1 MSNGT
6 RKKKVDFKKLLIIEE
21 EPNPHIHKKSSKSIN
36 KPQNTPNKK
45 DKSQKISQKQRESKE
60 KMVEQ
65 KIQKKIKT
73 KNIKGKDQLNI
84 NEFSNKLKSFK
95 EEINFLNKKRNAEI
109 NIEKIVNLQKNS
121 ANKIDGAISSENK
134 NNIKNKENILNYSDN
149 NNSNEEKED
158 IIQNTKKNENQNQNS
173 ALMTDFYKLYLH
185 LFESNRL
192 DNSKPYKFVDYLIT
206 GDNYLFNIKKD
217 KTRFEEIKKGIY
229 IKSKNNNFLIN
240 DHLVNKYTYEYL
252 KCDFSHSFMKKLCE
266 KINIFL
272 MNKKK
277 NRK

>member
-1 MSNGT
+1 MPS
-6 RKKKVDFKKLLIIEE
+6 
-21 EPNPHIHKKSSKSIN
+21 
-36 KPQNTPNKK
+36 NKK

-173 ALMTDFYKLYLH
+173 ALMTDFYKLFLH

-192 DNSKPYKFVDYLIT
+192 DNSKPYKFVDYLIAS
-206 GDNYLFNIKKD
+206 DNLLLNIKKGA
-217 KTRFEEIKKGIY
+217 KIIM
-229 IKSKNNNFLIN
+229 N
-240 DHLVNKYTYEYL
+240 YE
-252 KCDFSHSFMKKLCE
+252 S
-266 KINIFL
+266 
-272 MNKKK
+272 
-277 NRK
+277 